1 MHFDTM
7 ETRTYEEYL
16 NSVCVNSCDL
26 CNSIRTDQT
35 KQDIPARSDD
45 LDHSTFCKM
54 HSRMYFLAKLNK
66 SITTL
71 AKSLEGCSFSE

>member
-1 MHFDTM
+1 M

-16 NSVCVNSCDL
+16 NSVCVDSCDL
-26 CNSIRTDQT
+26 CNSIRTDQR
-35 KQDIPARSDD
+35 KQVAATTCSN

-54 HSRMYFLAKLNK
+54 HSGMHFLAKLNE